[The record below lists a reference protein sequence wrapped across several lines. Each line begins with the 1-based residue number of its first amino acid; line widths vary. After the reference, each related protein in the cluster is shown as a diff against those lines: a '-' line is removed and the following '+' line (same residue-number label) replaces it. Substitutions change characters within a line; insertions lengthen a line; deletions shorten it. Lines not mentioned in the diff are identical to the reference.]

1 MARVVARQYSVI
13 VPWTA
18 DREVARTVDHLR
30 LQTVEPRSFEIL
42 VVGPGRPPGV
52 EPDDQVRVIETSLGE
67 AADKRNL
74 AITRS
79 VGQLLLFTDDDCLP
93 EPTWIERLAARIDGG
108 DDIVG
113 GSVRFPAGNLL
124 QLADNLSA
132 FHDMLEYSEPG
143 PRPYLTTTNLCLR
156 REVAEAVGGM
166 PAGRSRA
173 EDLEWTVLC
182 RERGYRLAFEPAARV
197 VHDPDRCDLAAFLRH
212 WIDDAPH
219 TIRVRL
225 RHASSLATPRLAHRR
240 WPFLVAAPLIA
251 LWATARTYRHPRT
264 RARYWH
270 VLPLVVLSKLVWCWS
285 AWRHF
290 PAPSERG
297 LFVGPQLTSAGTP
310 AGAPDP

>member
-1 MARVVARQYSVI
+1 VAPQ
-13 VPWTA
+13 A
-18 DREVARTVDHLR
+18 L
-30 LQTVEPRSFEIL
+30 EIL

-52 EPDDQVRVIETSLGE
+52 EPDEQVRVLETSLSE

-74 AITRS
+74 AMTRAA
-79 VGQLLLFTDDDCLP
+79 GQLLFFTDDDCLP
-93 EPTWIERLAARIDGG
+93 EPTWVERLAARVDHGEQ
-108 DDIVG
+108 IVG
-113 GSVRFPAGNLL
+113 GAVRFPAGSLV

-156 REVAEAVGGM
+156 REVVQAVGAM

-173 EDLEWTVLC
+173 EDLEWTVRC
-182 RERGYRLAFEPAARV
+182 RELGYRLAFEPAAQV
-197 VHDPDRCDLAAFLRH
+197 VHDPDRTGLDGFLRH

-225 RHASSLATPRLAHRR
+225 RYAEALATPRLAHQR
-240 WPFLVAAPLIA
+240 WPFLVCAPLIA

-264 RARYWH
+264 RARYWQA
-270 VLPLVVLSKLVWCWS
+270 LPLVVLSKLVWCWS

-290 PAPSERG
+290 PSPAELASAT
-297 LFVGPQLTSAGTP
+297 GPHLTATRP
-310 AGAPDP
+310 RAGAQP